1 MTYRT
6 GISKIM
12 LVKNGHGFS
21 NNYRSICVN
30 NFLNVKLGIF
40 KNCVCVFRE
49 TGSATHK
56 KGAGRSIVRTEQV
69 VNDVQRMEQ
78 DPTKHTK

>member
-1 MTYRT
+1 
-6 GISKIM
+6 M
-12 LVKNGHGFS
+12 LVKNAHGFS

-30 NFLNVKLGIF
+30 NFWNVKLGIF

-56 KGAGRSIVRTEQV
+56 KGAGRPIVRTEQV